1 MTDFTVYVKDAT
13 TQSPLSGVYVTLR
26 CPFGGSH
33 VGFSGTTDGA
43 GATIISTAGTL
54 YPDSW
59 VAERSGYVTK
69 NGSGTPSTIFLVPNV
84 VPPTYSNVTITIT
97 GQGSTDPTPG
107 EHTYQLG
114 TNLYVIAT
122 PATDWNYIYMKR
134 NGVYHTNAY
143 RGEFLNLTSTENIE
157 VVFEPKPTVPPP
169 GNGNGNGETPT
180 GVPAWVIAGVI
191 GGILIV
197 AFMALRK
204 K

>member
-1 MTDFTVYVKDAT
+1 MTDFTVYVKDAS
-13 TQSPLSGVYVTLR
+13 TQLPLSGVLVTLR

-33 VGFSGTTDGA
+33 VGFSGVTDGS

-69 NGSGTPSTIFLVPNV
+69 TGGGTPSTISLVPNV

-114 TNLYVIAT
+114 TNLYVNAT
-122 PATDWNYIYMKR
+122 PATDWNYIHMKR
-134 NGVYHTNAY
+134 NGSYWTNAY
-143 RGEFLNLTSTENIE
+143 RGEFLNLAATESIE
-157 VVFEPKPTVPPP
+157 VVFELKPITPPP
-169 GNGNGNGETPT
+169 NGNGGGTPT
-180 GVPAWVIAGVI
+180 VNNWVIPVAII
-191 GGILIV
+191 GGLLV
-197 AFMALRK
+197 ASFLLLRK